1 MNRKYENQSFE
12 RADRRD
18 REKENKLKTD
28 KKRQAARKNAPADF
42 SLVDEFPSLPGATKP
57 VSTKPAEDSCQGLEE
72 VDAADS
78 TTVEG

>member
-28 KKRQAARKNAPADF
+28 KKRQAARQNAPADF

-57 VSTKPAEDSCQGLEE
+57 VSTKPAEDCQGLEE